1 MSLTKFADYFSNPVI
16 IEEYKN
22 FLIGRL
28 IAEYAERG
36 EQMPRFNFN
45 NGKLDTDSQELR
57 LKYRY
62 MLQGVQ
68 SVAVFLDHAR
78 NQKQAA
84 AEQQQQQS

>member
-1 MSLTKFADYFSNPVI
+1 MSATKFADYLSNPAT
-16 IEEYKN
+16 IESYKQ

-28 IAEYAERG
+28 IAEYAAKG
-36 EQMPRFNFN
+36 EQMPRYTFK

-62 MLQGVQ
+62 MLQGIQ
-68 SVAVFLDHAR
+68 SVGVFLDYVR
-78 NQKQAA
+78 NQSN